1 MPRIAGGRL
10 AGLAAGTMLLLLAA
24 GVSGCGPKAGTLLYF
39 TGLVQPDKTS
49 AAFDLARKPLLIL
62 VDDDWD
68 LVHPPTA
75 RDALVDALA
84 TELRAHKLVERV
96 TTNEEL
102 AKIRQTEPNFDK
114 RGAREIGR
122 LAKADIVLWLKV
134 VRFTLPDDIEAA
146 VVPCYFGV
154 SVKVLDAKAA
164 KREDVCLWPKERE
177 GKLVEARVSPH
188 DLQAC
193 KSAREAHVAVATALA
208 SQVAKLFYEHE
219 EEQQPKQ

>member
-1 MPRIAGGRL
+1 VGRL
-10 AGLAAGTMLLLLAA
+10 VGLAAATILLVSY
-24 GVSGCGPKAGTLLYF
+24 VSGCGPKVGALLHF
-39 TGLVQPDKTS
+39 TGLVQPDKTP
-49 AAFDLARKPLLIL
+49 AVFDLARKPLLIL

-68 LVHPPTA
+68 LIHPPTA

-84 TELRAHKLVERV
+84 TELRAHKLVDKV

-102 AKIRQTEPNFDK
+102 ARVRQSEPNFEK

-134 VRFTLPDDIEAA
+134 VRFTLPDNLDAA

-177 GKLVEARVSPH
+177 GKPVEARISPH
-188 DLQAC
+188 NLQAC
-193 KSAREAHVAVATALA
+193 KSVREAHTAMATALA